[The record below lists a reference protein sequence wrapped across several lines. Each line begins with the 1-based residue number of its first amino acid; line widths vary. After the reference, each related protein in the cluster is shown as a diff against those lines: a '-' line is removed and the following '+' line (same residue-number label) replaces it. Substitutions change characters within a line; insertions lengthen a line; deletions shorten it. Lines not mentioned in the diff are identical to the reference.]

1 MNRKAF
7 ARAIDRLSSEDA
19 IAALGPPDEALDIE
33 ELEGLLE
40 RAGRLLFRMANADRE
55 AGRDAF
61 IDALATA
68 VAARLGPAAGDRI
81 AAVGGLM
88 RELEAGYRDIAHG
101 LATAAVSVLPL
112 DRQILAV
119 LHRTALEADDIR
131 RHVDTAL
138 AKAEAIVPGQP
149 LHVVTEDGS
158 VYEANAG
165 LQFHVS
171 NLGSSL
177 KLLVGRLDEDRAR
190 GPIVLPPLGET
201 TEAERFKAG
210 TSGLLATAVRRWR
223 RLEERRRFWGGE
235 LVVHRPPDLPI
246 DVAPTFEVIR
256 EHRRP
261 ADDLWDIIANER
273 QKDVFQRQADDVAL
287 KLADFDYGGLDRPPG
302 LGPGELFSLGEA
314 AALQALSGLL
324 FAPAFAPDQRFQGLT
339 LREWVRGYAVLQA
352 LGERAVEGETTA
364 YDRSLAPFRPGQLE
378 TALIAAGL
386 TASTAAR
393 FIACATLSDHSDD
406 IFDCPLL
413 RMSDGGNLLFTPA
426 VTTVVIARVVL
437 SNLAA
442 LGERFENKGGWFEAE
457 VLAFF
462 KSRGFA
468 AFTIRTTLIAGN
480 PYQLDVLVPWD
491 DHLFVFEC
499 KNEALSGG
507 EPVAAYNF
515 ERGRQGHVAQ
525 IQRQVDGLKAH
536 PELALKAGGPDPRT
550 SKIVPVVLYAFPYA
564 RPTEGDEV
572 LIADWSG
579 VTRFF
584 RGPTLG
590 FSTRHSL
597 GDGEVLTRHHETARL
612 WQGETPTVAD
622 FIAHL
627 RAPSQVTLKAE
638 ALEIVPGDFYLC
650 DHRGA
655 RTVDVVAGN
664 PPSVVANPRADRALR
679 ASIARAERE
688 ARAITRRKLERE
700 LRQSARRARKMRDV
714 STPPSA

>member
-1 MNRKAF
+1 MHRKAF
-7 ARAIDRLSSEDA
+7 ARAVNRLSPTDA
-19 IAALGPPDEALDIE
+19 IAALGPADEAFDVE
-33 ELEGLLE
+33 EMAGLLQ
-40 RAGRLLFRMANADRE
+40 RAGALVFRMANTDRE
-55 AGRDAF
+55 ARRDAL

-68 VAARLGPAAGDRI
+68 VAARLGTAAGDRI
-81 AAVGGLM
+81 AGVGDLM
-88 RELEAGYRDIAHG
+88 QELEAGYRDVAHG
-101 LATAAVSVLPL
+101 LATAAVSSLPL

-131 RHVDTAL
+131 RDVDAAL
-138 AKAEAIVPGQP
+138 AKAESIVPGQP
-149 LHVVTEDGS
+149 LLVMTEDGA

-171 NLGSSL
+171 NLGSCL
-177 KLLVGRLDEDRAR
+177 KLLVGRLDEERSR
-190 GPIVLPPLGET
+190 GPVVLPPLAET

-210 TSGLLATAVRRWR
+210 TSGLLATALRRWR
-223 RLEERRRFWGGE
+223 RLEERRRFWGGD
-235 LVVHRPPDLPI
+235 LIVHRPPDLPAG
-246 DVAPTFEVIR
+246 VAPTFEVIR

-261 ADDLWDIIANER
+261 VDDLWDIIANER

-287 KLADFDYGGLDRPPG
+287 KLADFDYGGLDRPTG
-302 LGPGELFSLGEA
+302 LAPDALFSLGEA
-314 AALQALSGLL
+314 AALQALWGLL
-324 FAPAFAPDQRFQGLT
+324 FAPAFEADQRFQGLT

-352 LGERAVEGETTA
+352 LGERAVETETTA
-364 YDRSLAPFRPGQLE
+364 CGRSLAPFRPGQLD
-378 TALIAAGL
+378 AMLVAAGL

-393 FIACATLSDHSDD
+393 FIAFATLSDHSDD

-413 RMSDGGNLLFTPA
+413 RMSDGGSLLFTPA
-426 VTTVVIARVVL
+426 VTKTVIARVVL

-442 LGERFENKGGWFEAE
+442 LGERFENKGDWFEAE

-462 KSRGFA
+462 RSHGFS
-468 AFTIRTTLIAGN
+468 AFTIKTTLIAGE

-507 EPVAAYNF
+507 DPVAAYNF

-525 IQRQVDGLKAH
+525 IQRQVGGLRTH

-550 SKIVPVVLYAFPYA
+550 STIIPVVLYAFPYA
-564 RPTEGDEV
+564 RPSDEEEV
-572 LIADWSG
+572 AIADWSG

-584 RGPTLG
+584 RNPTLG
-590 FSTRHSL
+590 FTTRHAL
-597 GDGEVLTRHHETARL
+597 GDGDVLARHHETTRL
-612 WQGETPTVAD
+612 WQGDAPTVAD

-638 ALEIVPGDFYLC
+638 ALDVVPGDFLLC

-655 RTVDVVAGN
+655 RTTEVVAGN
-664 PPSVVANPRADRALR
+664 PRSAATPRAERALR

-688 ARAITRRKLERE
+688 ARAITRRKLEHE
-700 LRQSARRARKMRDV
+700 LRQSARRARR
-714 STPPSA
+714 SR